1 MAILQCEAS
10 QEVECAGIATG
21 NLHLLSCVSAPLTCM
36 ACGRNGTD
44 ATARSVHFQRCVL
57 TGTLQWTVLPFAVN
71 ILGIHIRSWWPPEP
85 LPGPV
90 SFSQLSTPTGLRRL
104 GRLPGSS
111 SKKLSLALPKT
122 AERLAANKAA
132 ARARKVLAPRP
143 TAASH
148 RRPSPPPVPLGAWP
162 SGTERR
168 GRSPRYRWGR
178 WTKPR
183 VPPRM
188 ASRGSSRLPPYSPR
202 ACPLPPVTA
211 LPAL

>member
-1 MAILQCEAS
+1 MRQEWYRRNCPQCTFPALCHYWNAAMDCAS
-10 QEVECAGIATG
+10 V
-21 NLHLLSCVSAPLTCM
+21 
-36 ACGRNGTD
+36 CGEYIG
-44 ATARSVHFQRCVL
+44 S
-57 TGTLQWTVLPFAVN
+57 GS
-71 ILGIHIRSWWPPEP
+71 LGICIRSRRPPEP

-90 SFSQLSTPTGLRRL
+90 SFSQVSTPTGLCRL

-111 SKKLSLALPKT
+111 RKKLSMALPKT

-132 ARARKVLAPRP
+132 ARARKVSAPRP

-148 RRPSPPPVPLGAWP
+148 RRPSPPPVPLGAWT

-178 WTKPR
+178 WTKPW

-188 ASRGSSRLPPYSPR
+188 ASRWLSRLPPYSPHR

>member
-1 MAILQCEAS
+1 MYWYWQFGYSHSVPVAS
-10 QEVECAGIATG
+10 RAAAWPSVLFATLHAYWSPQTGKTAWFFPQE
-21 NLHLLSCVSAPLTCM
+21 
-36 ACGRNGTD
+36 
-44 ATARSVHFQRCVL
+44 
-57 TGTLQWTVLPFAVN
+57 TLY
-71 ILGIHIRSWWPPEP
+71 
-85 LPGPV
+85 
-90 SFSQLSTPTGLRRL
+90 
-104 GRLPGSS
+104 
-111 SKKLSLALPKT
+111 LALPKT

-132 ARARKVLAPRP
+132 ARARKVSAPRP

-148 RRPSPPPVPLGAWP
+148 RRPSLPPVPLGAWT

-178 WTKPR
+178 WTKPW

-188 ASRGSSRLPPYSPR
+188 ASRGFSRLPPYSPHR